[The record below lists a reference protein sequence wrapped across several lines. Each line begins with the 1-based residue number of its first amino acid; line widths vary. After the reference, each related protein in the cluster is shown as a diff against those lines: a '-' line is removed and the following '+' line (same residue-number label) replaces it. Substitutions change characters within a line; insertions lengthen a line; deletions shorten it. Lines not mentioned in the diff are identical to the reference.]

1 MGRVPFDVYTMD
13 RLEWFR
19 QEEQKKYK
27 KQLAEERTSSIL
39 TFIRAFQRNGFS
51 VENIVK
57 VLMESFQL
65 THDEANSYMEKSIG
79 CQG

>member
-19 QEEQKKYK
+19 QEEREKN
-27 KQLAEERTSSIL
+27 IL